1 MQSIPSWWRLW
12 HRLFLNINFNSIII
26 PSLITANHVINTEE
40 LLSNGIIDILINE
53 EEKVIQINENRTLY
67 SNEEYDVTII
77 EIKPEDKIEHFLEID
92 EGIFRES
99 GKKNYIGNDI

>member
-1 MQSIPSWWRLW
+1 MQSIPSWWRLR

-67 SNEEYDVTII
+67 SNMKYNITII
-77 EIKPEDKIEHFLEID
+77 EVKPEDNIEHFLEID
-92 EGIFRES
+92 EGIFKES
-99 GKKNYIGNDI
+99 IQIKYKGNDI